1 MASICDK
8 ELFSLLIMCYNHE
21 KYIKDAIQSVLAQT
35 YDNIEIIICDD
46 SSKDRSWEQIQTFL
60 PELRKRF
67 KRVVAFRNSSNMGMI
82 LSYNKMIKETN
93 GTIIYCLSGDDMVA
107 PCYVADIIN
116 ASVEY
121 PTASVFLT
129 NGYRTEENV
138 NYSELIQSP
147 SGTPYYEEKP
157 NLCKD
162 TLFERI
168 YWRNFIF
175 APAVSLKR
183 EIYDKFGLYDPD
195 ICMEDWEYWLRISR
209 TKETEFVYLDKKAV
223 FYRINPY
230 SLSSQVKN
238 EQYIEK
244 RLSLLEAAEKT
255 IDKYGIYV
263 EPKEYARRKWKHL
276 LEIREFYQINIPGE
290 ENRIIKNKLFPF
302 IRNNWRQVGWRTLI
316 TYYHIYIIS
325 LRNK

>member
-121 PTASVFLT
+121 PTEHVSKV
-129 NGYRTEENV
+129 V
-138 NYSELIQSP
+138 VP
-147 SGTPYYEEKP
+147 KGTKIYEGVA
-157 NLCKD
+157 
-162 TLFERI
+162 
-168 YWRNFIF
+168 
-175 APAVSLKR
+175 APQNIL
-183 EIYDKFGLYDPD
+183 D
-195 ICMEDWEYWLRISR
+195 SR
-209 TKETEFVYLDKKAV
+209 
-223 FYRINPY
+223 
-230 SLSSQVKN
+230 
-238 EQYIEK
+238 
-244 RLSLLEAAEKT
+244 
-255 IDKYGIYV
+255 G
-263 EPKEYARRKWKHL
+263 
-276 LEIREFYQINIPGE
+276 NIIGVLPGGG
-290 ENRIIKNKLFPF
+290 N
-302 IRNNWRQVGWRTLI
+302 Q
-316 TYYHIYIIS
+316 IYIPKVKT
-325 LRNK
+325 RWFK